1 MPGGTDPRVGAA
13 RPEPAYSEGFRLM
26 IGFGRIFNG
35 AASQDRAKAAPTVPV
50 STLYRAMSAPKASL
64 PAEPAGSRPDEEAGD
79 TRSGERFVPRRTSV
93 TITMQSGKKVSGR
106 IINVSQTGV
115 AVEAD
120 FAAIERD
127 GVVMVGSRPVVA
139 GRRISLGRV
148 FLFEKPL
155 DPKLCNAD
163 IQL

>member
-1 MPGGTDPRVGAA
+1 
-13 RPEPAYSEGFRLM
+13 M
-26 IGFGRIFNG
+26 IGFGRIFKG
-35 AASQDRAKAAPTVPV
+35 AAGQDRAKAAPTVPI
-50 STLYRAMSAPKASL
+50 STVYRALSVPKASL
-64 PAEPAGSRPDEEAGD
+64 PAEAEWLPPDEDAGD

-120 FAAIERD
+120 FAAVGRD

-155 DPKLCNAD
+155 DPKLCHID

>member
-1 MPGGTDPRVGAA
+1 
-13 RPEPAYSEGFRLM
+13 M
-26 IGFGRIFNG
+26 IGFGRIFKG
-35 AASQDRAKAAPTVPV
+35 AAGQDRAKAPPVPMSTV
-50 STLYRAMSAPKASL
+50 YRAMAAPKTSL
-64 PAEPAGSRPDEEAGD
+64 PAESDWLPEGEAGD

-93 TITMQSGKKVSGR
+93 IITMQSGKKMTGR
-106 IINVSQTGV
+106 IINISRTGV

-120 FAAIERD
+120 FAAAERD

-155 DPKLCNAD
+155 DPKLCHAD

>member
-1 MPGGTDPRVGAA
+1 
-13 RPEPAYSEGFRLM
+13 M
-26 IGFGRIFNG
+26 IGFGRIFKG
-35 AASQDRAKAAPTVPV
+35 AAGQDKAKGPTTIPMATV
-50 STLYRAMSAPKASL
+50 YRAMQAPKAGL
-64 PAEPAGSRPDEEAGD
+64 PTEPECLPLEEDAGD
-79 TRSGERFVPRRTSV
+79 TRAGERFVPRRTSV

-120 FAAIERD
+120 FAAVARD

-155 DPKLCNAD
+155 DPKLCHAD
-163 IQL
+163 ILL

>member
-1 MPGGTDPRVGAA
+1 
-13 RPEPAYSEGFRLM
+13 M
-26 IGFGRIFNG
+26 IGFGRIFKG
-35 AASQDRAKAAPTVPV
+35 AAGQDRAKAPTTVPMSAV
-50 STLYRAMSAPKASL
+50 YRAMSAPKANV
-64 PAEPAGSRPDEEAGD
+64 PTEPDLLSADEEGGD

-106 IINVSQTGV
+106 IINVSETGV

-120 FAAIERD
+120 FAAAGQD

-155 DPKLCNAD
+155 DPKLCHAD

>member
-1 MPGGTDPRVGAA
+1 
-13 RPEPAYSEGFRLM
+13 M
-26 IGFGRIFNG
+26 IGFGRIFKG
-35 AASQDRAKAAPTVPV
+35 AAGQDRAKVTPTVPI
-50 STLYRAMSAPKASL
+50 STVYRALSVPKASL
-64 PAEPAGSRPDEEAGD
+64 PAEAECLPSDEDAGD
-79 TRSGERFVPRRTSV
+79 TRSGKRFVPRRTSV
-93 TITMQSGKKVSGR
+93 TITMQSGKKLSGR

-120 FAAIERD
+120 FAAIGRD
-127 GVVMVGSRPVVA
+127 GVAMVGSRPVVA

-155 DPKLCNAD
+155 DPRLCNAE

>member
-1 MPGGTDPRVGAA
+1 
-13 RPEPAYSEGFRLM
+13 M
-26 IGFGRIFNG
+26 IGFGRIFKG
-35 AASQDRAKAAPTVPV
+35 AAGQDRAKAPPTVPMSSV
-50 STLYRAMSAPKASL
+50 YRAITAHKPSL
-64 PAEPAGSRPDEEAGD
+64 QAEPDFPPDNEAED

-93 TITMQSGKKVSGR
+93 TITMQSGKRVSGR

-120 FAAIERD
+120 FAAAGPD

-155 DPKLCNAD
+155 DPKVCHAD
-163 IQL
+163 IML

>member
-1 MPGGTDPRVGAA
+1 
-13 RPEPAYSEGFRLM
+13 M
-26 IGFGRIFNG
+26 IGFGRIFKG
-35 AASQDRAKAAPTVPV
+35 AAGHERAKEPSTVPM
-50 STLYRAMSAPKASL
+50 STIYRAIAVPKASL
-64 PAEPAGSRPDEEAGD
+64 PTEPEWLPPDDEAGD

-93 TITMQSGKKVSGR
+93 TITMASGKKLSGR

-120 FAAIERD
+120 FAAAGRD

-139 GRRISLGRV
+139 GRRIAAGRV
-148 FLFEKPL
+148 FLFDKPL
-155 DPKLCNAD
+155 DPKLCHAD

>member
-1 MPGGTDPRVGAA
+1 MLGTPIALTPGAA
-13 RPEPAYSEGFRLM
+13 RRHSSTIEGFMLM
-26 IGFGRIFNG
+26 IGFGRIFKG
-35 AASQDRAKAAPTVPV
+35 AAGQDRAKEPPAIPLATV
-50 STLYRAMSAPKASL
+50 YRAISSPKSSL
-64 PAEPAGSRPDEEAGD
+64 PAEPEWPDGEAGD

-93 TITMQSGKKVSGR
+93 TITMQSGKKVAGR

-120 FAAIERD
+120 FAAVGRD

-155 DPKLCNAD
+155 DPKLCHAD

>member
-1 MPGGTDPRVGAA
+1 
-13 RPEPAYSEGFRLM
+13 M
-26 IGFGRIFNG
+26 IGFGRIFKG
-35 AASQDRAKAAPTVPV
+35 AAGQEKAKVPTPVPF
-50 STLYRAMSAPKASL
+50 STVYRAMATSKARL
-64 PAEPAGSRPDEEAGD
+64 PPEPDYLPPDNEAGD

-93 TITMQSGKKVSGR
+93 TITMESGKKVSGR

-120 FAAIERD
+120 FAAVGRD
-127 GVVMVGSRPVVA
+127 GVAMVGSRPVVA

-155 DPKLCNAD
+155 DPMACHVD

>member
-1 MPGGTDPRVGAA
+1 
-13 RPEPAYSEGFRLM
+13 M
-26 IGFGRIFNG
+26 IGFGRIFKS
-35 AASQDRAKAAPTVPV
+35 AAGQDRAKEPATVPM
-50 STLYRAMSAPKASL
+50 STVYRAIPVPK
-64 PAEPAGSRPDEEAGD
+64 PTIPAGSEWPQESDAGD

-93 TITMQSGKKVSGR
+93 TITMASGKKLSGR
-106 IINVSQTGV
+106 IINISQTGV

-120 FAAIERD
+120 FGTAGRD

-155 DPKLCNAD
+155 DPKLCHAD

>member
-1 MPGGTDPRVGAA
+1 
-13 RPEPAYSEGFRLM
+13 M
-26 IGFGRIFNG
+26 IGFGRIFKG
-35 AASQDRAKAAPTVPV
+35 AVGQDIAKAPPAIPLSTVVPR
-50 STLYRAMSAPKASL
+50 YFDPKVQSSGRTGMGL
-64 PAEPAGSRPDEEAGD
+64 PPDGEAGD

-120 FAAIERD
+120 FAAAGRD

-155 DPKLCNAD
+155 DPAVCHID

>member
-1 MPGGTDPRVGAA
+1 
-13 RPEPAYSEGFRLM
+13 M
-26 IGFGRIFNG
+26 IGFGRIFRG
-35 AASQDRAKAAPTVPV
+35 AAGQDRAKAAPAIPLTTV
-50 STLYRAMSAPKASL
+50 YRAMSAPKPSL
-64 PAEPAGSRPDEEAGD
+64 PAEPDWLPPDDDAGD

-120 FAAIERD
+120 FAAVGRD

-155 DPKLCNAD
+155 DPKVCHAD